1 MVTVVKSNLEEFVE
15 EVRAGK
21 IPQELLGAAP
31 AAEAP
36 KAEAPAKEKLPDAV
50 LGAHMNGTMKLM
62 CEVEDEAFASEAM
75 GAGVAVEPSEGKLY
89 APCDATVSML
99 FETKHAIGLSTDDG
113 AEILL
118 HIGIDTVKLDGKFY
132 ETHVEEDQK
141 VKKGDLLISFD
152 IDEIKKA
159 GYKVTTPMIITNTDD
174 YAKVAPMATGEVKAG
189 QDLLKL
195 EG

>member
-1 MVTVVKSNLEEFVE
+1 
-15 EVRAGK
+15 
-21 IPQELLGAAP
+21 
-31 AAEAP
+31 
-36 KAEAPAKEKLPDAV
+36 
-50 LGAHMNGTMKLM
+50 
-62 CEVEDEAFASEAM
+62 
-75 GAGVAVEPSEGKLY
+75 
-89 APCDATVSML
+89 ML